1 MNGRITRRRLV
12 RVTDDGRRV
21 VLRTWTP
28 QSGWIE
34 NPPLSNSRQ
43 TYGSVITQS
52 RPASLRLPS
61 DDELRRMR
69 ERFRPVEGTTDRRR
83 FAPPLG
89 RSARRHPPNHS
100 TAPTQSG
107 QSGPAASR
115 LDTTLRSES

>member
-69 ERFRPVEGTTDRRR
+69 ERFRPVEVLLTEDDLRRR
-83 FAPPLG
+83 WGAPPAG
-89 RSARRHPPNHS
+89 GIRRTTPPRPPNLVNLVLPRRGW
-100 TAPTQSG
+100 T
-107 QSGPAASR
+107 R
-115 LDTTLRSES
+115 L